1 MTNMLNRSR
10 PREAIVSVVYEVQK
24 MGDDEIPAHF
34 IHEIKTKAMTSSTS
48 MYSTWHN
55 RDSTSKNGIIGSL
68 YHYSRI
74 PRENSLSF
82 LAHYIIWAKSFLS
95 FKSVSSLSIFLHVKV
110 LSFFH
115 ALSVLLIFALNV
127 SGKHDTLPARLVPF
141 FELALP
147 F

>member
-10 PREAIVSVVYEVQK
+10 LRESIVSIVWEVQK
-24 MGDDEIPAHF
+24 VGDHEIPAHF
-34 IHEIKTKAMTSSTS
+34 IHEIKTKSMTSLAL

-55 RDSTSKNGIIGSL
+55 RDPTSKNRIIRSL

-74 PRENSLSF
+74 SRENSLSF

-95 FKSVSSLSIFLHVKV
+95 FKSVSSLSILFCFIV
-110 LSFFH
+110 LSCT
-115 ALSVLLIFALNV
+115 LSVLLIFALNV
-127 SGKHDTLPARLVPF
+127 SGKLDTLAARLLPF
-141 FELALP
+141 FELAHP

>member
-1 MTNMLNRSR
+1 MLNRSR
-10 PREAIVSVVYEVQK
+10 PREAIVSVVYEVQT

-34 IHEIKTKAMTSSTS
+34 IHDSETGYDVIEVNVFHLTQQRFYFEK
-48 MYSTWHN
+48 
-55 RDSTSKNGIIGSL
+55 RDNSVP
-68 YHYSRI
+68 I
-74 PRENSLSF
+74 PLP
-82 LAHYIIWAKSFLS
+82 KDTTSFLS
-95 FKSVSSLSIFLHVKV
+95 FKSVSSLCIFFRVKV
-110 LSFFH
+110 LSC

>member
-1 MTNMLNRSR
+1 MR
-10 PREAIVSVVYEVQK
+10 
-24 MGDDEIPAHF
+24 DDDIPAHF
-34 IHEIKTKAMTSSTS
+34 IYEIKTKAMTSSAL
-48 MYSTWHN
+48 MYSTSHN
-55 RDSTSKNGIIGSL
+55 RDPTCKNRIIWSL

-74 PRENSLSF
+74 SRENSLSF

-95 FKSVSSLSIFLHVKV
+95 FKSVSSLCIFCCFKV
-110 LSFFH
+110 LSCT
-115 ALSVLLIFALNV
+115 LSVLLIFALNL

>member
-55 RDSTSKNGIIGSL
+55 RDSTSKNGIIRSL

-95 FKSVSSLSIFLHVKV
+95 FKSVSSLCIFFRVKV
-110 LSFFH
+110 LSCP
-115 ALSVLLIFALNV
+115 LSVLLIFALNV

>member
-1 MTNMLNRSR
+1 MTNMLNLSR
-10 PREAIVSVVYEVQK
+10 LRESIVSIVGEVQK

-34 IHEIKTKAMTSSTS
+34 IQEIKTKAMTSSTS

-55 RDSTSKNGIIGSL
+55 RDSTSKNRIIRSL

-95 FKSVSSLSIFLHVKV
+95 FKSFSSLCIFFRVKV
-110 LSFFH
+110 LSW

>member
-10 PREAIVSVVYEVQK
+10 LRESIVSIVWEVQK
-24 MGDDEIPAHF
+24 VGDHEIPAHF
-34 IHEIKTKAMTSSTS
+34 IHEIKTKAMTSSAL

-55 RDSTSKNGIIGSL
+55 RDPTSKNRIIRSL

-95 FKSVSSLSIFLHVKV
+95 FKSFSSLCIFFRVKV
-110 LSFFH
+110 LSW

-127 SGKHDTLPARLVPF
+127 SGKHDTLPARLVLF

>member
-10 PREAIVSVVYEVQK
+10 LRESIVSIVWEVQK
-24 MGDDEIPAHF
+24 VGDHESPAHF
-34 IHEIKTKAMTSSTS
+34 IHEIKTKTMTSLAL

-55 RDSTSKNGIIGSL
+55 RDPTSKNRIIRSL

-74 PRENSLSF
+74 SQENSLSF

-95 FKSVSSLSIFLHVKV
+95 LKSVSSLCIFFRVKV
-110 LSFFH
+110 LSC

-127 SGKHDTLPARLVPF
+127 SGKLDTLPARLLPF